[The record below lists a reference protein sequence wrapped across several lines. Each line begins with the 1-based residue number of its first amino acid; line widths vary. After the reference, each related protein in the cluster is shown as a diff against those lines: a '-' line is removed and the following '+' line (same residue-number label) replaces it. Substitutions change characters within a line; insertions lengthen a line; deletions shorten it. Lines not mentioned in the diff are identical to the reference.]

1 MTPIRH
7 GDIFVTKV
15 VYFYTTWF
23 CFLSSLFFVT
33 LVSLE
38 RYLVICH
45 PIKHHLL
52 KGTKRT
58 VKLICIVFVGSF
70 VFMSVTFSP
79 FLSLI
84 VICIVWPLDDKFTS
98 GYPKFLKLYSV
109 DDFFSDIAD
118 GQTTQTIGM
127 VGVVLITFA
136 LIANCYFYIRILQA
150 LWKRKRDKTLQ
161 TSEGLERSIRQA
173 SIMVV
178 ANGIVFYFC
187 FIVFLATMSIT
198 LVSSFSLEMTNVYQ
212 VTILSDVNFTFV
224 LINASINP
232 LIYFI
237 TNNSYRHAFKNILWM
252 YRRKQFTQCKRSI
265 LEFDYDNA
273 REGIEDEFASDAQIY
288 CGKKCYCTNIN

>member
-1 MTPIRH
+1 
-7 GDIFVTKV
+7 
-15 VYFYTTWF
+15 
-23 CFLSSLFFVT
+23 
-33 LVSLE
+33 
-38 RYLVICH
+38 
-45 PIKHHLL
+45 
-52 KGTKRT
+52 
-58 VKLICIVFVGSF
+58 
-70 VFMSVTFSP
+70 
-79 FLSLI
+79 
-84 VICIVWPLDDKFTS
+84 
-98 GYPKFLKLYSV
+98 
-109 DDFFSDIAD
+109 
-118 GQTTQTIGM
+118 M

-173 SIMVV
+173 SVMVV

-212 VTILSDVNFTFV
+212 VTILSDVNYTFV

-252 YRRKQFTQCKRSI
+252 CRRKQFTQCKQSI
-265 LEFDYDNA
+265 LEFVYDNA
-273 REGIEDEFASDAQIY
+273 REGIEDEFVSDAQIY
-288 CGKKCYCTNIN
+288 CGKKFYCTNIN